1 MPLDYEESL
10 EDLEK
15 YDKYFI
21 SAHGKITPNNFP
33 SLWETWLKWRSFNNK
48 LFLKVPKNVYI
59 VNLINIQETEE
70 LYSDLERE
78 FMLNC
83 YNDNYIEE
91 LLLTPNEE
99 MNDQFMKNKIV
110 YAPGSCVIDTTLNFS
125 TTFVMG
131 IFKIPDELAKYE
143 RIRDNYEKRRKNYR
157 NVYLD
162 PEPVDNCKFK
172 DVVNKSRFESK
183 DFLLSEIVEK
193 INKDGK
199 KKIIIVSS
207 CNPIEFNENLFNEK
221 LLTDIFK
228 NSGRDIRTIDK
239 KRVEIEFIVALE
251 ECNNNCILYSKEYF
265 SNKYSSKPYLK
276 DEDEEEENEKH
287 FKKTR
292 RRQEAESDMIRYGND
307 YKKPVNPSRGSR
319 MKLRSY
325 ISVPEDNMFKPVL
338 SNISEEIADGVSDR
352 YYKYPEIKEYICK
365 LSDDILNET
374 SLRRQKIS
382 KLQSR
387 KRKRSDGKR
396 KSRRRRSM
404 RRKSLKKKIKH
415 ISF

>member
-1 MPLDYEESL
+1 MPLDYEDSL
-10 EDLEK
+10 EDLQK

-33 SLWETWLKWRSFNNK
+33 SFWESWLKWRSLNNK

-70 LYSDLERE
+70 LYNDLERE
-78 FMLNC
+78 FIENC
-83 YNDNYIEE
+83 QNDNYIED

-99 MNDQFMKNKIV
+99 IDDQFMKNKIV

-143 RIRDNYEKRRKNYR
+143 RIRDLYENRRKNYK

-207 CNPIEFNENLFNEK
+207 CNPIKFNENLFNEK

-228 NSGRDIRTIDK
+228 KSGRDIRTIDE
-239 KRVEIEFIVALE
+239 KRMEIEFIVALE

-265 SNKYSSKPYLK
+265 SNKYSSNPYSYSHLK
-276 DEDEEEENEKH
+276 HTDEKH

-292 RRQEAESDMIRYGND
+292 RRQEAELDMIRYGNE
-307 YKKPVNPSRGSR
+307 YKNPVNPSRGSK

-338 SNISEEIADGVSDR
+338 SNISEEIEDGVSDR

-365 LSDDILNET
+365 LSDDILDTT
-374 SLRRQKIS
+374 SLRRQKIT

-404 RRKSLKKKIKH
+404 RRKSLKKIKQH
-415 ISF
+415 IAY